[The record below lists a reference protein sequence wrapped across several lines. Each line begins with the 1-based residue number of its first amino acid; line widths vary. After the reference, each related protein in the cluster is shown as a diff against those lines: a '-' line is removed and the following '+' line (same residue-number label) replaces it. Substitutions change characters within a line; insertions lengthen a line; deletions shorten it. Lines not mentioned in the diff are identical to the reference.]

1 MLYATIEKNS
11 WEMALPPTW
20 DKVRNMFDYLNR
32 MAWGYQLTFET
43 KMFATPGPSIRC
55 VLIKWESGG
64 IARDM
69 KKREVL
75 LETSDPAQMEA
86 ALFML
91 ISEAEVG
98 YRASGNVRVSMVP

>member
-1 MLYATIEKNS
+1 MLYAQIETNS

-55 VLIKWESGG
+55 VLIKWE
-64 IARDM
+64 RDT

-86 ALFML
+86 ALLML
-91 ISEAEVG
+91 ISEAEQEDKKHKM
-98 YRASGNVRVSMVP
+98 SWVP